1 MNTFKIIS
9 SAILIFFG
17 GLFLVGFLTEESLVL
32 YGNPIAITAC
42 SIALLIG
49 IVLLIKSK
57 F

>member
-1 MNTFKIIS
+1 MLKIIS
-9 SAILIFFG
+9 AAILIFFG

-32 YGNPIAITAC
+32 YGNPVAITSC

-49 IVLLIKSK
+49 IILLIKSK

>member
-1 MNTFKIIS
+1 MLKIIS
-9 SAILIFFG
+9 AAILIFFG

-49 IVLLIKSK
+49 IILLIKSK

>member
-32 YGNPIAITAC
+32 YGNPVAITAC
-42 SIALLIG
+42 SVALLIG
-49 IVLLIKSK
+49 IILLIKSK